1 MQKIQK
7 FQTGR
12 LYAAT
17 NSKKT
22 FELIERNGHH
32 LTFRVRNP
40 KNRTSYK
47 TTATSLYKA
56 DQTGAFEEVLFL
68 DGVRLR
74 ADAWCTAPKKVRR
87 MSPETQEG
95 IIELMAALAA

>member
-17 NSKKT
+17 NSKKS

-40 KNRTSYK
+40 KDRTSYK

-68 DGVRLR
+68 DGLHLR
-74 ADAWCTAPKKVRR
+74 SDSWCSDPKKVRR
-87 MSPETQEG
+87 MAPETQTK

>member
-7 FQTGR
+7 FQPGR
-12 LYAAT
+12 LYAGT
-17 NSKKT
+17 NSKKS

-40 KNRTSYK
+40 KDRTSYK

-56 DQTGAFEEVLFL
+56 DQNGAFEEVLL
-68 DGVRLR
+68 MDGTRIQSGS
-74 ADAWCTAPKKVRR
+74 A
-87 MSPETQEG
+87 S
-95 IIELMAALAA
+95 IAA